1 MKKTSLLNSFKYA
14 FEGIWSAIK
23 KERNLK
29 IHIVIMFLVIVFGI
43 IFNIS
48 KIEWFACILLFG
60 GVITLEIMNTA
71 IETTVDLITMEKNPK
86 AKLAKDASA
95 GAVLVMAI
103 ISVIIGLMIFMPKI
117 LECLKYFIDLCIRHL
132 KKIKICC

>member
-60 GVITLEIMNTA
+60 GGIALEIMNTA

-117 LECLKYFIDLCIRHL
+117 LEFI
-132 KKIKICC
+132 K

>member
-1 MKKTSLLNSFKYA
+1 MKKTSLLNSFKHA

-48 KIEWFACILLFG
+48 KTEWFVCILLFG
-60 GVITLEIMNTA
+60 GVIALEIMNTA

-103 ISVIIGLMIFMPKI
+103 MSVIIGLMIFMPKI
-117 LECLKYFIDLCIRHL
+117 LECLK
-132 KKIKICC
+132 

>member
-14 FEGIWSAIK
+14 FEGIWSSIK

-48 KIEWFACILLFG
+48 KTEWFVCILLFG
-60 GVITLEIMNTA
+60 GVIALEIMNTA

-86 AKLAKDASA
+86 AKLAK
-95 GAVLVMAI
+95 GE
-103 ISVIIGLMIFMPKI
+103 FWEQKFFRI
-117 LECLKYFIDLCIRHL
+117 LWIWRI
-132 KKIKICC
+132 

>member
-1 MKKTSLLNSFKYA
+1 MCINKKKKVGEKMEKTSLLNSFKYA

-60 GVITLEIMNTA
+60 GVIALEIMNTA

-117 LECLKYFIDLCIRHL
+117 LECLK
-132 KKIKICC
+132 

>member
-48 KIEWFACILLFG
+48 KIEWFACILLF
-60 GVITLEIMNTA
+60 IHILTL
-71 IETTVDLITMEKNPK
+71 
-86 AKLAKDASA
+86 
-95 GAVLVMAI
+95 
-103 ISVIIGLMIFMPKI
+103 
-117 LECLKYFIDLCIRHL
+117 
-132 KKIKICC
+132 

>member
-1 MKKTSLLNSFKYA
+1 MKKTNLLNSFKYA

-48 KIEWFACILLFG
+48 KIEWFVCILLFG
-60 GVITLEIMNTA
+60 GVIAFEIVNTA
-71 IETTVDLITMEKNPK
+71 IETTIDLITMEKNPK

-117 LECLKYFIDLCIRHL
+117 LEYLK
-132 KKIKICC
+132 

>member
-1 MKKTSLLNSFKYA
+1 
-14 FEGIWSAIK
+14 
-23 KERNLK
+23 
-29 IHIVIMFLVIVFGI
+29 MFLVIVFGI

-48 KIEWFACILLFG
+48 KTEWFVCILLFG
-60 GVITLEIMNTA
+60 GVIALEIMNTA
-71 IETTVDLITMEKNPK
+71 IETTVDLITMEKNSK

-117 LECLKYFIDLCIRHL
+117 LECLK
-132 KKIKICC
+132 

>member
-71 IETTVDLITMEKNPK
+71 IETTVDLITMEKKSKSKVSQRRFCWSCFSNGNNFSYYRTNDFY
-86 AKLAKDASA
+86 AKNFRMLK
-95 GAVLVMAI
+95 I
-103 ISVIIGLMIFMPKI
+103 I
-117 LECLKYFIDLCIRHL
+117 Y
-132 KKIKICC
+132 

>member
-14 FEGIWSAIK
+14 FEGIWSVIK

-48 KIEWFACILLFG
+48 KIEWFVCILLFG
-60 GVITLEIMNTA
+60 GVIALEIMNTA

-95 GAVLVMAI
+95 GAVLIMAI

-117 LECLKYFIDLCIRHL
+117 LECLK
-132 KKIKICC
+132 